1 MFVIAYSSFYLYS
14 IVLIVIM
21 QGECAW
27 LGLSGLGL
35 RVQGLDLNIKIFSI
49 LD

>member
-1 MFVIAYSSFYLYS
+1 MFVIAYSSFDLYS